1 MPAVKPYYAV
11 KCNPEP
17 GLLRLLVVGCVCL
30 SVCTCMCVCVCVYV
44 HVCTCVR
51 ACVYVYVH
59 VCMCVC
65 GLCVVNTEFDLI
77 CN

>member
-1 MPAVKPYYAV
+1 MQMQEEGAVGQPVEDANKGERPARVCAV
-11 KCNPEP
+11 
-17 GLLRLLVVGCVCL
+17 RVC
-30 SVCTCMCVCVCVYV
+30 
-44 HVCTCVR
+44 
-51 ACVYVYVH
+51 VYVH